1 MRVNKLL
8 RLRFG
13 VVAVQER
20 CRDSHV
26 NLAKLHY
33 KIFGP
38 KQHSVEAMMH
48 PSGDFLSTP
57 ELDFE
62 VSQLIFICRTP
73 AKEHVAA

>member
-1 MRVNKLL
+1 
-8 RLRFG
+8 
-13 VVAVQER
+13 
-20 CRDSHV
+20 
-26 NLAKLHY
+26 
-33 KIFGP
+33 
-38 KQHSVEAMMH
+38 VEAMMH